1 MKSFAITG
9 VTCTGNMGGAAM
21 LAAAI
26 EGLTARSPGARFS
39 LLSIRPAADRAAA
52 PDNLEIVDGRPGRL
66 ILLYLPLAILAWPFA
81 RLATVRRWLSSIG
94 YFRAL
99 IEADGVIDLCGIAF
113 VDRRGLPLLVYNV
126 ACCLPAIVV
135 GTPVAKLAQA
145 MGPFRTPGNR
155 WAARFVLN
163 RCAVVVARGATTLEY
178 LHEAGIPGAF
188 SLPDVS
194 FALEVGAASE
204 AGATALLGAKRGR
217 RPLLVVSPSEVVR
230 RLKQGSGEPL
240 AATFIGLLQRCTDEG
255 WRVAIVPH
263 SFGGSRSKNNDLA
276 ICETILRG
284 LDPQHAVLI
293 QADEDPRLLRAL
305 LGQAD
310 VFIGCRFHSVVG
322 ALAMGVPTLTIGWSH
337 KYGEMVEPLQPG
349 DWTLD
354 WRDFDVE
361 TAFERFQRLAAS
373 RASLAATIR
382 QRLKDVRR
390 EAGRNFDLAL
400 AVAKS

>member
-1 MKSFAITG
+1 
-9 VTCTGNMGGAAM
+9 MGGAAM
-21 LAAAI
+21 LSAAI
-26 EGLTARSPGARFS
+26 EGLSARSPGARFS
-39 LLSIRPAADRAAA
+39 LLSIKPVADRAAA
-52 PDNLEIVDGRPGRL
+52 PESLEIVDARPGRL
-66 ILLYLPLAILAWPFA
+66 ILLYLPLAVLALPFA
-81 RLATVRRWLSSIG
+81 RLPAVRRWLSSIG

-99 IEADGVIDLCGIAF
+99 IEADVVIDLCGIAF
-113 VDRRGLPLLVYNV
+113 VDGRGLPLLVYNV
-126 ACCLPAIVV
+126 ACCLPSIVV

-145 MGPFRTPGNR
+145 MGPFKTRVNR
-155 WAARFVLN
+155 WAARFVLS
-163 RCAVVVARGATTLEY
+163 RCALVVARGATTSKY
-178 LHEAGIPGAF
+178 LHDAGIPGAI

-194 FALEVGAASE
+194 FALEVGPASE
-204 AGATALLGAKRGR
+204 AGATALLGAPKGR

-230 RLKQGSGEPL
+230 RLKQGNGEPL
-240 AATFIGLLQRCTDEG
+240 AATFIGLLQRCIGEG
-255 WRVAIVPH
+255 WRVAIIPH

-276 ICETILRG
+276 ICETIVSG
-284 LDPQHAVLI
+284 LDPQHALLI

-310 VFIGCRFHSVVG
+310 IFIGCRFHSVVG

-361 TAFERFQRLAAS
+361 TAFERLERLAAS
-373 RASLAATIR
+373 RATLAATIR
-382 QRLKDVRR
+382 RRLKGVRR
-390 EAGRNFDLAL
+390 EAGQNFDLAL